1 MGRLR
6 QTQQQ
11 VDGSQLPDKEMENPL
26 KKGSS
31 KKVISSNI
39 GQLREEGRPQNQAI
53 AIAMDKARR
62 K

>member
-1 MGRLR
+1 MSRLR

-11 VDGSQLPDKEMENPL
+11 ASGAQLPEKEMENPL
-26 KKGSS
+26 KKGRS

-53 AIAMDKARR
+53 AIAMRKAGV